1 MALSKFGVLLGFI
14 ALYIG
19 MPVILKGR
27 NISTD
32 LKITNGSKGII
43 RHITM
48 KQCSSNFTYAKAA
61 LIEFS
66 DSLIKCSNF
75 LLHIS

>member
-19 MPVILKGR
+19 IPVILKGR
-27 NISTD
+27 NLSTD

-43 RHITM
+43 
-48 KQCSSNFTYAKAA
+48 
-61 LIEFS
+61 
-66 DSLIKCSNF
+66 
-75 LLHIS
+75 